1 MDIDKNKNSADYIP
15 DSIGKSSG
23 DAVASFKQDEFEDTK
38 LYETTSNLSFNIDQ
52 LQQLLRVLSKYL
64 RLNTN
69 FVVEVSYSH
78 GILGKLIGD
87 LPYLNHLHLKSSKL
101 KRMLIKLRGKEFRI
115 DLSDVIKCEVV
126 ELDNPNEVL
135 KINTVSISEWAASLL
150 KEIESRAAQS
160 SEIKDLLEK
169 IILFNR

>member
-1 MDIDKNKNSADYIP
+1 MDIDKNKNFADDISGP
-15 DSIGKSSG
+15 DGNLNG
-23 DAVASFKQDEFEDTK
+23 DAVQSFKDDEFENTK

-52 LQQLLRVLSKYL
+52 LQQLLKVLSKYL

-87 LPYLNHLHLKSSKL
+87 LPYLNHIHLKSSKL
-101 KRMLIKLRGKEFRI
+101 NKMLIKLKSKEFKI
-115 DLSDVIKCEVV
+115 DLSDAIKCEIV

-135 KINTVSISEWAASLL
+135 KIRTASISEWARSLL
-150 KEIESRAAQS
+150 KELESRAAQS
-160 SEIKDLLEK
+160 SDIKDLLEK